1 MSSVIC
7 RMMSW
12 RSCRVSGVFSTA
24 STSVTTSL
32 TFSSR
37 SASVFPSWLKRRG
50 PRRGMIS
57 LWTRVFSSA
66 NGSATTEARSAAS
79 LASFASGSSDWPATW
94 IRECSDIV
102 YLPSEPLGLLLLV
115 GRRGAHRDEL
125 VRDLTQRLDDAGA
138 RVGQCDRHAAV
149 DRDRHVA
156 LARHLELDLH
166 VEGPLHLARPQAD
179 LGAGAVEQQVAALLG
194 VVQEV
199 ERLKRELDVLDR
211 RHVERRDEQ
220 ELVGAIE
227 RREHRAVKERRGVDD
242 DDVVALLGDREQV
255 AEALLGHE
263 LGILGAKRGRED
275 VHAGLVSGDVSRQ
288 SVGVE
293 LATCHDEVIDRLLGL
308 DAHHDGR
315 VAELEIQVEE
325 QRAPLLLA
333 RKDDREVRGQDG
345 LAGAALG

>member
-24 STSVTTSL
+24 STSVTTSF

-79 LASFASGSSDWPATW
+79 FASVVSGSSDWPATW

-102 YLPSEPLGLLLLV
+102 YLPSEPLGLLLLF
-115 GRRGAHRDEL
+115 GRRDPHGHEL
-125 VRDLTQRLDDAGA
+125 VRDHAQRLDDAGA
-138 RVGQCDRHAAV
+138 RVGESDRHAAV
-149 DRDRHVA
+149 DRHRDVA
-156 LARHLELDLH
+156 LARHLELHLH
-166 VEGPLHLARPQAD
+166 VEGSLHLARPQAD
-179 LGAGAVEQQVAALLG
+179 LRAGAVQEQVAPLLG
-194 VVQEV
+194 VVEKV

-227 RREHRAVKERRGVDD
+227 RREHRAVEERRRVDD
-242 DDVVALLGDREQV
+242 DDVVAL
-255 AEALLGHE
+255 
-263 LGILGAKRGRED
+263 
-275 VHAGLVSGDVSRQ
+275 
-288 SVGVE
+288 
-293 LATCHDEVIDRLLGL
+293 
-308 DAHHDGR
+308 
-315 VAELEIQVEE
+315 
-325 QRAPLLLA
+325 
-333 RKDDREVRGQDG
+333 
-345 LAGAALG
+345 